1 MTSDISNFPAA
12 IIGTGFMCW
21 VHAEALVRIGV
32 PLRGVLGSSP
42 EKSKR
47 MAQQLAGAQR
57 AYDNFEQLLADDQV
71 RVIHLA
77 TPNKLHY
84 EQAKRALAA
93 GKHVMCEKPLAMNS
107 AESRELVEF
116 AAQHP
121 SQACG
126 VNYNIRFYPLCLE
139 MRDRIAQ
146 GELGEIFHLAGSY
159 TQDWLLKPTD
169 YNWRVLACEG
179 GQLRAIADIGTHWLD
194 LAHSITGLE
203 VEAVCSALKTVH
215 AVRQRPK
222 GEVETFQS
230 KIKTEAETIPVNI
243 DTEDC
248 GAILLRMKNGSI
260 GVLHVSQV
268 NAGRKNCL
276 RIEISGAKESF
287 AWNSESPNDLWIG
300 HRDKPNESLVRDP
313 ALLSP
318 LARTATD
325 YPGGHN
331 EGYDDSFKQCFR
343 SFYRYIA
350 AGDFTAP
357 KPYPTFTDGHREI
370 LLCEAILKS
379 HRQQRWINVEPN

>member
-1 MTSDISNFPAA
+1 MSQDFSSLPAA

-47 MAQQLAGAQR
+47 TAQQLPGIQR

-71 RVIHLA
+71 KVLHLA

-84 EQAKRALAA
+84 DQAKRALAA

-107 AESRELVEF
+107 QESRELVEL
-116 AAQHP
+116 AKKHPAQ
-121 SQACG
+121 SCG

-139 MRDRIAQ
+139 MRDRIAKN
-146 GELGEIFHLAGSY
+146 ELGDIFHLTGSY

-169 YNWRVLACEG
+169 YNWRVLASEG
-179 GQLRAIADIGTHWLD
+179 GELRAIADIGTHWLD
-194 LAHSITGLE
+194 LAHAITGLE
-203 VEAVCSALKTVH
+203 VESVCSALKTVH
-215 AVRQRPK
+215 PIRQRPK

-230 KIKTEAETIPVNI
+230 KIKTEAETLPVNI

-248 GAILLRMKNGSI
+248 GAILLRMKNGAI

-276 RIEISGAKESF
+276 RLEISGAKQSF

-300 HRDKPNESLVRDP
+300 HRDKPNELLTRDP
-313 ALLSP
+313 ASLSP
-318 LARTATD
+318 LARTAAD

-331 EGYDDSFKQCFR
+331 EGFPDSFKQCFR

-357 KPYPTFTDGHREI
+357 KPYPTFADGHREI
-370 LLCEAILKS
+370 LLCEAILRS
-379 HRQQRWINVEPN
+379 HREEKWVAVGSN

>member
-1 MTSDISNFPAA
+1 MSLDLGSLSAA

-47 MAQQLAGAQR
+47 QATQLAGIQR
-57 AYDNFEQLLADDQV
+57 AYDDFEQLLADDAV
-71 RVIHLA
+71 KVVHLA

-84 EQAKRALAA
+84 EAAKRALAA

-107 AESRELVEF
+107 RESRELVEL
-116 AAQHP
+116 AAKHP

-139 MRDRIAQ
+139 MRARIAG
-146 GELGEIFHLAGSY
+146 GELGDIFHLAGSY

-169 YNWRVLACEG
+169 YNWRVLASEG
-179 GQLRAIADIGTHWLD
+179 GELRAVADIGTHWLD
-194 LAHSITGLE
+194 LAYAITGLE
-203 VEAVCSALKTVH
+203 VKAVCSALKTVH
-215 AVRQRPK
+215 EVRQRPQ

-230 KIKTEAETIPVNI
+230 KLNSAAETIPVRI

-248 GAILLRMKNGSI
+248 GAILLRMKNDAL

-268 NAGRKNCL
+268 TAGRKNRL
-276 RIEISGAKESF
+276 RLEISGSKESF
-287 AWNSESPNDLWIG
+287 AWNSESPNELWIG
-300 HRDKPNESLVRDP
+300 HRDKPNETLVRDP

-318 LARTATD
+318 LARSAAD

-343 SFYRYIA
+343 AFYRYIA
-350 AGDFTAP
+350 AGDFAAP
-357 KPYPTFTDGHREI
+357 KPFATFADGHREI
-370 LLCEAILKS
+370 LLCEAILHS
-379 HRQQRWINVEPN
+379 HREQRWVDVAGP